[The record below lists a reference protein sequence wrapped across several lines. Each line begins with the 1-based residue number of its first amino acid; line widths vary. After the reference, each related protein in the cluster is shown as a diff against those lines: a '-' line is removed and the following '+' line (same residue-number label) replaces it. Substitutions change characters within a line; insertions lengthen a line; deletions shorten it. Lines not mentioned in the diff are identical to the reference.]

1 MKTLTLQ
8 DFFESVQY
16 APNDDKDKIG
26 HICSLT
32 KTRVKDKQKFEF
44 DYGMEQT
51 FFIKAFA
58 ESIKAK
64 NFFEIGTGRGTA
76 SYAISLINN
85 INKVVTVDIIPHN
98 KKKYEA
104 INYKP
109 AFVSNS
115 DLYDLIQFT
124 EKEKIQFKHVDDYPD
139 IIDEYR
145 NYFDVCFIDGEHDN
159 KSIILNDF
167 EVCMKVVKDGGYIV
181 WDDYDPNQFKVKEIV
196 DSISQKYNFKCK
208 LVEFRGHM
216 FGERSP
222 EKNAGEVI
230 MKISK

>member
-1 MKTLTLQ
+1 METLTLQ

-98 KKKYEA
+98 KKNTRQLI
-104 INYKP
+104 INQHLFLTRTYM
-109 AFVSNS
+109 
-115 DLYDLIQFT
+115 I
-124 EKEKIQFKHVDDYPD
+124 
-139 IIDEYR
+139 
-145 NYFDVCFIDGEHDN
+145 
-159 KSIILNDF
+159 
-167 EVCMKVVKDGGYIV
+167 
-181 WDDYDPNQFKVKEIV
+181 
-196 DSISQKYNFKCK
+196 
-208 LVEFRGHM
+208 
-216 FGERSP
+216 
-222 EKNAGEVI
+222 
-230 MKISK
+230 

>member
-1 MKTLTLQ
+1 METLTLQ
-8 DFFESVQY
+8 EFFESVQY
-16 APNDDKDKIG
+16 TPNDDKDKIG

-51 FFIKAFA
+51 FFIKAFVQGV
-58 ESIKAK
+58 KGT

-76 SYAISLINN
+76 SYAVSLIDTVD
-85 INKVVTVDIIPHN
+85 KVITVDIVPHT
-98 KKKYEA
+98 KKKQEA

-109 AFVSNS
+109 AFVSNA
-115 DLYDLIQFT
+115 DLYDLIQFD
-124 EKEKIQFKHVDDYPD
+124 EKEKIQFKHVDDYGD
-139 IIDEYR
+139 IINEYT
-145 NYFDVCFIDGEHDN
+145 NHFDVCFIDGEHDN
-159 KSIILNDF
+159 ESIILNDF

-181 WDDYDPNQFKVKEIV
+181 WDDYDPNQFKVKDIV
-196 DSISQKYNFKCK
+196 DAISKKYNFECK

-216 FGERSP
+216 FGERTP

-230 MKISK
+230 MKINK